1 MSVSPGGRDART
13 GFRVA
18 DDTPVY
24 AISIAASLA
33 DLHPQTLRQ
42 YDRLGLVV
50 PTRVGGRNRLYSAND
65 IARLREI
72 SELSTQG
79 LSLEGIRRVLE
90 LQEEVRLLR
99 IRLAE
104 FTREQTSTS
113 LVVWRPPRTRP
124 DPKSGR

>member
-1 MSVSPGGRDART
+1 MTTEPVSRGART
-13 GFRVA
+13 GYRVA
-18 DDTPVY
+18 DETPVY
-24 AISIAASLA
+24 AISVAASLA
-33 DLHPQTLRQ
+33 ELHPQTLRQ

-72 SELSTQG
+72 ADLSAQG

-90 LQEEVRLLR
+90 LQEEVRVLR

-113 LVVWRPPRTRP
+113 LVVWRPQRNR
-124 DPKSGR
+124 

>member
-1 MSVSPGGRDART
+1 MTNQPIGRAERT

-18 DDTPVY
+18 DETPVY
-24 AISIAASLA
+24 AISVAASLA
-33 DLHPQTLRQ
+33 GLHPQTLRQ

-72 SELSTQG
+72 ADLSAQG

-90 LQEEVRLLR
+90 LQEEVRVLR
-99 IRLAE
+99 VRLAE

-113 LVVWRPPRTRP
+113 LVVWRPSKNR
-124 DPKSGR
+124 